1 MIVVPRCGK
10 EAVYGNYYPRVCA
23 NSRPPCN
30 QDITNFKGDGQDNF
44 FGVACFIN
52 IYFVFY
58 REVYVDPETDVPYDI
73 VMSKVDV
80 KYGMFGLNNFYKM
93 QVWSF

>member
-1 MIVVPRCGK
+1 MAK
-10 EAVYGNYYPRVCA
+10 
-23 NSRPPCN
+23 
-30 QDITNFKGDGQDNF
+30 F
-44 FGVACFIN
+44 FSEFVSS
-52 IYFVFY
+52 IYFFVFY
-58 REVYVDPETDVPYDI
+58 REVYVDPETDVPFDI

>member
-1 MIVVPRCGK
+1 MAIISLAFALIP
-10 EAVYGNYYPRVCA
+10 AP
-23 NSRPPCN
+23 SSN
-30 QDITNFKGDGQDNF
+30 QVITNLKVMAKF
-44 FGVACFIN
+44 FSEFVSC
-52 IYFVFY
+52 IYIFFVFY

>member
-10 EAVYGNYYPRVCA
+10 EAVYGNYFPRVCA
-23 NSRPPCN
+23 NSRPLFQPSHHK
-30 QDITNFKGDGQDNF
+30 FKGDGQIF
-44 FGVACFIN
+44 FRVCFMY
-52 IYFVFY
+52 IYFFVFY

>member
-1 MIVVPRCGK
+1 M
-10 EAVYGNYYPRVCA
+10 Y
-23 NSRPPCN
+23 
-30 QDITNFKGDGQDNF
+30 
-44 FGVACFIN
+44 
-52 IYFVFY
+52 IYFFVFY

>member
-1 MIVVPRCGK
+1 MIVVPRRGK
-10 EAVYGNYYPRVCA
+10 EAVYGNYFPRFCA
-23 NSRPPCN
+23 NSRPPFQPRHN
-30 QDITNFKGDGQDNF
+30 KFNGDGQDNF
-44 FGVACFIN
+44 FAVCFIN

-58 REVYVDPETDVPYDI
+58 SEVYVDPETGVPYDI

-93 QVWSF
+93 QV